1 MLTVQ
6 SIGLNENRNKA
17 RGDNALCLL
26 AKKIVLMYLSALE
39 LTEEVVK

>member
-1 MLTVQ
+1 MRTATRPE
-6 SIGLNENRNKA
+6 EN
-17 RGDNALCLL
+17 NALCLL